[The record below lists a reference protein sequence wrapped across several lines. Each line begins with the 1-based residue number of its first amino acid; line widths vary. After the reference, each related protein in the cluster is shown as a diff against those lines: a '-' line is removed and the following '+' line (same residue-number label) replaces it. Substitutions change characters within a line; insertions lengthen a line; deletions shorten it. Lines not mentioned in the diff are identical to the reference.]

1 MCKFAAYF
9 FILMDNYNVK
19 KNSTA
24 EEPLAED
31 RIDKFPIKAHEI
43 MLKDAFEGADFSLHA
58 VRWMKFGIGFFAD
71 VVLGFV
77 SSVHL
82 DNHRGNDTLVKAYK
96 RAIDGFHRA
105 SKRRHYIRA
114 GVHLHTIGV
123 FYAHTNFI
131 DLYSL
136 YARQRGLSMEKED
149 IPEFSKLMDDADFLG
164 FAKTQGELRAGTYG
178 VISDLIEKIFKT
190 KPKEGSHT
198 LMNLDSNESVNGG
211 KPYAPDSY
219 FTKHEAGVY
228 VAYIECR
235 NLLQRFP

>member
-1 MCKFAAYF
+1 
-9 FILMDNYNVK
+9 MDTI
-19 KNSTA
+19 NSQTNSPVQQSLNHGQA
-24 EEPLAED
+24 
-31 RIDKFPIKAHEI
+31 DKFPMKTHEI
-43 MLKDAFEGADFSLHA
+43 MLKDAFEGADFPRCA

-71 VVLGFV
+71 VVLALK

-82 DNHRGNDTLVKAYK
+82 DDHKGNDTLVKAYK
-96 RAIDGFHRA
+96 RAIDEFHRCA
-105 SKRRHYIRA
+105 DRKRYIGA
-114 GVHLHTIGV
+114 GVHLHTIGD

-136 YARQRGLSMEKED
+136 YARQRGLSMDKED
-149 IPEFSKLMDDADFLG
+149 IPEFSKLMDNADFLQ

-178 VISDLIEKIFKT
+178 LISDLIEKIFKT

-198 LMNLDSNESVNGG
+198 VMNLDSNKSINGG
-211 KPYAPDSY
+211 KPYAPGST

-235 NLLQRFP
+235 NLLQRML